1 MCLTTHNNQLT
12 NLLLRT
18 NFEFWVSYRC
28 LTCLTTH
35 NNQLTNLLLQ
45 TNKQTLSSEC
55 HTGIWCVWLGQSGY
69 CNSHREW
76 TPNCPPFNAIFVHRC
91 IIFPPQWTGVGTA
104 AIRNERIRTPPS
116 TNMQFR
122 SAHYCTYKTVPNAS
136 DHGEK
141 ARRRKTKRGKNLVEC
156 WHLSVPHDQEQEKE
170 EERVEGEMGAK
181 LTFAISV
188 CSMFS
193 QPNSFWNRSA

>member
-18 NFEFWVSYRC
+18 NKLWVLSVIQAFDMSDNTQQPINK
-28 LTCLTTH
+28 LTL
-35 NNQLTNLLLQ
+35 

-55 HTGIWCVWLGQSGY
+55 HTGVWCVWLGQSGY
-69 CNSHREW
+69 CNCHREW
-76 TPNCPPFNAIFVHRC
+76 TPDCPPFNSIFVHRC

-122 SAHYCTYKTVPNAS
+122 SAHYCTYKTIPNAS
-136 DHGEK
+136 DHDEK
-141 ARRRKTKRGKNLVEC
+141 ARRRKTKGGKNLVEC

-170 EERVEGEMGAK
+170 EERVEGEMRAK